1 MPSTHDIRVLPAGL
15 KNQIAA
21 GEVVERPASVVKELA
36 ENSLDAGATRVDVTV
51 ERGGRALIVVQDNGR
66 GVPADQL
73 NLAVTRH
80 ATSKLRTFDD
90 LAAIASFGFRG
101 EALPSIASVS
111 RFTMTSRALDAAE
124 AAFIE
129 VRGGEVVGQGP
140 AALASGTRVEV
151 RELFANTPARLK
163 FLKAETTENKRC
175 QDTLM
180 RISLAH
186 PGCGF
191 SLTINGRE
199 VFRLPPDQDL
209 AARLRAFWPPAVC
222 DALACFGFERL
233 GYHARG
239 VAGPPSAAQGRAD
252 RILLYVNGR
261 PVQDKLMLGAVRQAY
276 KGMLLSREYPQL
288 VLFLDLPRD
297 EVDVNVHP
305 AKLEVRFTDESRVF
319 SAIRGGIVQALSTM
333 SETGMSEMGMSASS
347 YAGGAHREQSHGQA
361 GAGAGRDFPGQGG
374 RFDGGTDFRHTDSA
388 TGGGLGAS
396 SPSSFREGGAKFST
410 YRDYAA
416 MTGRPGTLDLGPGA
430 GALDERGGRGFGP
443 ESGPDIGQDIGP
455 DMRAD
460 VRDGSRSAPLA
471 GTDFVYLGQVADT
484 YLVLRRGTSLMVVD
498 QHAAHERVL
507 LAAMRRERTRG
518 DSQPLA
524 LPLTLAL
531 HPSEA
536 EVLDEL
542 GEGLRAMGFLLER
555 EGDTLLVRG
564 VPPTLDTGRAREYL
578 TDALASRAR
587 TIDDLWTMMA
597 CKTAIKAGQP
607 LATDEALALLDIWLR
622 TPERDYCPHGRPIV
636 VSWSPGELEKLF
648 KRK

>member
-1 MPSTHDIRVLPAGL
+1 MQSDHDIQVLPPGL

-21 GEVVERPASVVKELA
+21 GEVVERPASVVKELV

-51 ERGGRALIVVQDNGR
+51 ERGGRGLIVVQDNGR
-66 GVPADQL
+66 GVPAGQL
-73 NLAVTRH
+73 DLAVTRH

-186 PGCGF
+186 PACGF

-199 VFRLPPDQDL
+199 MFRLPPGQDL

-222 DALACFGFERL
+222 DALAPFDFERL
-233 GYHARG
+233 GYRARG
-239 VAGPPSAAQGRAD
+239 VAGAPSSAQGRAD

-288 VLFLDLPRD
+288 ALFLDLPRD

-305 AKLEVRFTDESRVF
+305 AKLEVRFTEESRVF
-319 SAIRGGIVQALSTM
+319 SAIRGGVMQALSTM
-333 SETGMSEMGMSASS
+333 NEMGMNEMGMSASLS
-347 YAGGAHREQSHGQA
+347 ADRAHREQGRA
-361 GAGAGRDFPGQGG
+361 GFGAGSDYPRNGAPS
-374 RFDGGTDFRHTDSA
+374 DSA

-430 GALDERGGRGFGP
+430 GELDERGDRDLGP
-443 ESGPDIGQDIGP
+443 ESGPYTGPHMGP
-455 DMRAD
+455 DMRAA

-484 YLVLRRGTSLMVVD
+484 YLVLRRGTSLVLVD

-524 LPLTLAL
+524 LPLTLPL

-607 LATDEALALLDIWLR
+607 LATDEALALLDVWLR

>member
-1 MPSTHDIRVLPAGL
+1 MQHTEDIRVLPPGL

-21 GEVVERPASVVKELA
+21 GEVVERPASVVKELV
-36 ENSLDAGATRVDVTV
+36 ENSLDAGATRVDVTL
-51 ERGGRALIVVQDNGR
+51 ERGGRGLIVVQDNGR

-73 NLAVTRH
+73 GLAVTRH

-90 LAAIASFGFRG
+90 LSAIGSFGFRG

-111 RFTMTSRALDAAE
+111 RFVMTSRAQGAAE
-124 AAFIE
+124 AVFIE
-129 VRGGEVVGQGP
+129 VRGGEVAGQGP
-140 AALASGTRVEV
+140 ASLAAGTRVEV

-191 SLTINGRE
+191 SLTMNGRE
-199 VFRLPPDQDL
+199 VFRLPPDQVL
-209 AARLRAFWPPAVC
+209 AARLRTFWPPAVC
-222 DALACFGFERL
+222 DALAPFDFERL
-233 GYHARG
+233 GYRASG
-239 VAGPPSAAQGRAD
+239 VAGAPSAAQSRAD

-288 VLFLDLPRD
+288 VLFLDLPRE

-305 AKLEVRFTDESRVF
+305 AKLEVRFTEESRVF
-319 SAIRGGIVQALSTM
+319 SVIRGGVVQALSAM
-333 SETGMSEMGMSASS
+333 NEPARAGES
-347 YAGGAHREQSHGQA
+347 GGAQAREASHDFSAPGSRFA
-361 GAGAGRDFPGQGG
+361 GEGG
-374 RFDGGTDFRHTDSA
+374 FDGTGRETVGTPKHA
-388 TGGGLGAS
+388 
-396 SPSSFREGGAKFST
+396 SFREGGAKFSS

-416 MTGRPGTLDLGPGA
+416 MTSRPGTLDFGPGSD
-430 GALDERGGRGFGP
+430 GEREPGGTGEEP
-443 ESGPDIGQDIGP
+443 ESGFATGTGGGFGL
-455 DMRAD
+455 
-460 VRDGSRSAPLA
+460 RDGSRAAPLA
-471 GTDFVYLGQVADT
+471 GTDFIYLGQVADT
-484 YLVLRRGTSLMVVD
+484 YLVLRSGASLVLVD

-524 LPLTLAL
+524 LPLTLPL

-536 EVLDEL
+536 ESLDEL
-542 GEGLRAMGFLLER
+542 GEGLRTMGFLLER
-555 EGDTLLVRG
+555 EGDTLVVRG

-578 TDALASRAR
+578 AAALASRAR

-607 LATDEALALLDIWLR
+607 LATDEALALLEVWLR
-622 TPERDYCPHGRPIV
+622 TPERDYCPHGRPIT
-636 VSWSPGELEKLF
+636 VSWNPGELEKLF